1 MQNNWYAVYT
11 KLHCE
16 RKVSLSL
23 TKKNIENFCPLIR
36 REGKYLFRK
45 TITVEALFKSYVFV
59 KTSEET
65 INNISKEINGVL
77 SLFYWKGKPATI
89 KEEEIYAIQ
98 DFLKYHKDITVEQT
112 QVFIDKRDSTSSY
125 FMDGQIL
132 LIKNR
137 TMKLTLPSLGLSM
150 VAKYEPS
157 EKGAIGREIVF
168 GNKDLIVHS

>member
-23 TKKNIENFCPLIR
+23 TKKNIETFCPLIKK
-36 REGKYLFRK
+36 ESKHLFRR
-45 TITVEALFKSYVFV
+45 TITVEPLFKSYVFV
-59 KTSEET
+59 KTSEE
-65 INNISKEINGVL
+65 IISRISKEINGAL
-77 SLFYWKGKPATI
+77 SLLYWKGKPAII
-89 KEEEIYAIQ
+89 KEEEIYAIE
-98 DFLKYHKDITVEQT
+98 DFLKYHKEITIEKTKIFSEKQ
-112 QVFIDKRDSTSSY
+112 DTSSY

-150 VAKYEPS
+150 IAKYEPS
-157 EKGAIGREIVF
+157 ENSISGREIVF
-168 GNKDLIVHS
+168 GDRDLIVHS

>member
-23 TKKNIENFCPLIR
+23 TKKTIENFCPLI
-36 REGKYLFRK
+36 KKDTKHLFRK
-45 TITVEALFKSYVFV
+45 TITVEPLFKSYVFV
-59 KTSEET
+59 KTSED
-65 INNISKEINGVL
+65 IIDSIRKEINGVV
-77 SLFYWKGKPATI
+77 SLLYWKGKPAII

-98 DFLKYHKDITVEQT
+98 DFLKYHKEITIEKT
-112 QVFIDKRDSTSSY
+112 KVFSGKQDSTSSY

-157 EKGAIGREIVF
+157 ENGLVGREIVF
-168 GNKDLIVHS
+168 GNRDLIVHS